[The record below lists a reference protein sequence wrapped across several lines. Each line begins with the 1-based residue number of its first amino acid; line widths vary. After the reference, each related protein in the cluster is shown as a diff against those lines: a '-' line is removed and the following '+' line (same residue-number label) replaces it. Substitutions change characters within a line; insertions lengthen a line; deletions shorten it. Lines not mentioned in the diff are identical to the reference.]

1 MISNQN
7 FSPNDHKGLTPD
19 SYQTKV
25 LANWADVEAIATQ
38 WDELHRSTG
47 AAIFCSIAWMRAQ
60 MQSFGASGQL
70 CFITIWQG
78 DALAGA
84 ATLVK
89 QRIAISKRLARFRPE
104 TLTGFVCQYTGH
116 LEFLARDAAAETA
129 LAQAVA
135 ITARSMVVD
144 MKLLR
149 EGPMRDKIV
158 AALEA
163 LGMAPTLK
171 IQFQSAVTDA
181 SKPWEELL
189 PSLSAS
195 FRKDNRKSERRFAA
209 AGIKVSVFRTGPD
222 ALIERVFAVAKR
234 SWKYK
239 TNTSLASSTA
249 ATEFVRQIWR
259 VLAPKHDLVLTIFSL
274 KDVDFGICM
283 MLRCNGRWIGIWS
296 DFDEA
301 YAEFTPGRSGICRSF
316 DEVMNKGD
324 IEIDVMRRTH
334 FTGAFNGQIYE
345 ISRLRA
351 FPRNSLARWIVWAE
365 GKATSTV
372 RRLRLGEGGKKIRR
386 KDVV

>member
-1 MISNQN
+1 MNSTQKISFN
-7 FSPNDHKGLTPD
+7 GYAALTPN
-19 SYQTKV
+19 SYQIKV
-25 LANWADVEAIATQ
+25 LTSWAEVEAIAMQ
-38 WDELHRSTG
+38 WDDLHRCTG
-47 AAIFCSIAWMRAQ
+47 AAIFCSMAWMRAQ
-60 MQSFGASGQL
+60 LQTFGASGQL
-70 CFITIWQG
+70 CFVTVWQG
-78 DALAGA
+78 DAFAGA

-89 QRIAISKRLARFRPE
+89 QRMAISKRLGRFRPQ

-135 ITARSMVVD
+135 TTARNMVVD

-158 AALEA
+158 SALLS

-171 IQFQSAVTDA
+171 MQFQSAVTDA
-181 SKPWEELL
+181 SMAWEDLL
-189 PSLSAS
+189 PKLSAS
-195 FRKDNRKSERRFAA
+195 FRKDTRKAERRFAA
-209 AGIKVSVFRTGPD
+209 AGVSVSVFRTGPD
-222 ALIERVFAVAKR
+222 DLIERVFSVAKR

-249 ATEFVRQIWR
+249 ATDFVRQIWR

-274 KDVDFGICM
+274 NDVDFGICM
-283 MLRCNGRWIGIWS
+283 MLRCNGRWIGIWT

-316 DEVMNKGD
+316 DAVMNKGD

-351 FPRNSLARWIVWAE
+351 FPRYSLARWIVWGE
-365 GKATSTV
+365 GIATSTV
-372 RRLRLGEGGKKIRR
+372 RKLRLGEGGTKIRR